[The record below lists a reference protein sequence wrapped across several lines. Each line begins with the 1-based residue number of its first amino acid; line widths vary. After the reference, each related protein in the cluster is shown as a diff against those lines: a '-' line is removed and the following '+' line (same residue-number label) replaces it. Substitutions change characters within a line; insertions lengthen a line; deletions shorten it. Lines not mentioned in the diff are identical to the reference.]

1 MEAES
6 PLSPR
11 KSALFVANHSSF
23 DADGIGIGIDNDAV
37 GKVAQMVRYNT
48 KFDPSPYMFDML
60 S

>member
-23 DADGIGIGIDNDAV
+23 DADGIGIDNDAV
-37 GKVAQMVRYNT
+37 GRVAQMVRYNT